1 MMSSTLRAPILAP
14 LILAGALA
22 ACSPKPAPASGADK
36 PQSVGVVPVASG
48 VLSATLALPGQLLP
62 YESVDLYPKVTGFI
76 RELPVDRGSVVKAGQ
91 VLVRLSAPEL
101 GAQKEQLAAALRA
114 AQAKQAQ
121 DRATYERLANAA
133 KTPGVVAENDVDVAR
148 QLAAADEAQVAS
160 VRESMRSAAQQESY
174 LEIRAPFAGVVT
186 ARNLHPGA
194 LVGPTGGPGA
204 GGAPILSLVKDDRL
218 RLTVA
223 VPEADAQDLKVGQS
237 VSFTTPSA
245 PGRTFQAPVAR
256 IARALDARTRSMM
269 VELDVPNAGHE
280 VRAGEFATVQ
290 WPVQRSYPTLQ
301 VPTSAVANDQQRQ
314 FVIRV
319 ANGVTSWV
327 DVTTGMTNDGKVEV
341 FGKLAAGDSV
351 VKRATDALASGTHV
365 QPVAAK

>member
-1 MMSSTLRAPILAP
+1 MIRSTVRPSILAP
-14 LILAGALA
+14 LFLAGALC
-22 ACSPKPAPASGADK
+22 ACSKPPPPPAADK
-36 PQSVGVVPVASG
+36 PPSVGVVPVASS
-48 VLSATLALPGQLLP
+48 VVATTLALPGQLQP

-101 GAQKEQLAAALRA
+101 GNQKEQLAAALRA

-133 KTPGVVAENDVDVAR
+133 RTPGVVAENDVDVAR

-160 VRESMRSAAQQESY
+160 VRESMRSAAQQQSY
-174 LEIRAPFAGVVT
+174 LEIRAPFEGVVT

-194 LVGPTGGPGA
+194 LVGPSA
-204 GGAPILSLVKDDRL
+204 GGTTGTPILSLVKDDRL

-223 VPEADAQDLKVGQS
+223 VPEASAQDLKVGQP

-256 IARALDARTRSMM
+256 IARALDPRTRSMM
-269 VELDVPNAGHE
+269 VELDVPNAAHE

-301 VPTSAVANDQQRQ
+301 VPTTAVANDQQRQ

-319 ANGVTSWV
+319 ANGMTSWV
-327 DVTTGMTNDGKVEV
+327 DVTTGMTNDGMVEV

-351 VKRATDALASGTHV
+351 VKRATDALASGTKV
-365 QPVAAK
+365 QPVTAK

>member
-1 MMSSTLRAPILAP
+1 MRTPSFAS
-14 LILAGALA
+14 LIALGALA
-22 ACSPKPAPASGADK
+22 ACAPKPTVAPDK
-36 PQSVGVVPVASG
+36 PQTVEVVPLKSAII
-48 VLSATLALPGQLLP
+48 SATLALPGQVQP

-91 VLVRLSAPEL
+91 VLVRLTAPEL
-101 GAQKEQLAAALRA
+101 ANQKEQFAAALRA

-121 DRATYERLANAA
+121 DHATYERLANAA

-174 LEIRAPFAGVVT
+174 LEIRAPFDGVIT

-194 LVGPTGGPGA
+194 LVGPSAGGV

-223 VPEADAQDLKVGQS
+223 VPEAQAQDITVGQS
-237 VSFTTPSA
+237 VSFTVPSA
-245 PGRTFQAPVAR
+245 PGRTFQAPAAR
-256 IARALDARTRSMM
+256 IARALDPRTRAMM
-269 VELDVPNAGHE
+269 VELDVANAAHDI
-280 VRAGEFATVQ
+280 RAGEFATVQ
-290 WPVQRSYPTLQ
+290 WPVRRSYPTLQ
-301 VPTSAVANDQQRQ
+301 APTTAVANDQQRQ

-319 ANGVTSWV
+319 ANGIATWV

-341 FGKLAAGDSV
+341 FGKLAAGDNV
-351 VKRATDALASGTHV
+351 VKRATDGLANGTKV
-365 QPVAAK
+365 QPVAAH